1 VPKRPHGSSRGR
13 DSAIRPGPFACCTRD
28 SVGDGDRLSPQE
40 RQVLALVA
48 QGRTNKQVAV
58 AMRISDKTVK
68 NYLSKILQ
76 KLRVTRRA
84 EAAVLFSSQ
93 RR

>member
-1 VPKRPHGSSRGR
+1 M
-13 DSAIRPGPFACCTRD
+13 
-28 SVGDGDRLSPQE
+28 
-40 RQVLALVA
+40 LALVA
-48 QGRTNKQVAV
+48 QGRTDKQVAL
-58 AMRISDKTVK
+58 AMSISDKTVK
-68 NYLSKILQ
+68 NYLNKILQ